1 MRTNNT
7 KQKQLLNQQVANW
20 TVMYTKLHNYHWF
33 VKGPA
38 FFTLHAK
45 FEELYNYSHET
56 LDEVAER
63 LLTIQGVPVATL
75 AEALE
80 LATIKEETVG
90 GKSANE
96 MMIQLVKDL
105 EQLIEELTALMILS
119 EEEDDQATA
128 DMALEIRTYL
138 EKEIWL
144 LSAYLGA

>member
-1 MRTNNT
+1 MKTNNT

-63 LLTIQGVPVATL
+63 LLTIQGLPVATM

-80 LATIKEETVG
+80 LASIKEETVG

-96 MMIQLVKDL
+96 MMIQLIKDL
-105 EQLIEELTALMILS
+105 EQLIDELTELMTLS
-119 EEEDDQATA
+119 EEDNDQATA
-128 DMALEIRTYL
+128 DMALGIRTYL

>member
-63 LLTIQGVPVATL
+63 LLTIQGLPVATM

-96 MMIQLVKDL
+96 MMVQLVKDL
-105 EQLIEELTALMILS
+105 EQLIDELTELMTLS
-119 EEEDDQATA
+119 EEDDDQATA
-128 DMALEIRTYL
+128 DMALGIRTYL

>member
-63 LLTIQGVPVATL
+63 LLTIQGVPAATMV
-75 AEALE
+75 EVLE

-105 EQLIEELTALMILS
+105 EQLIDELTELMTLS
-119 EEEDDQATA
+119 EEADDQATA
-128 DMALEIRTYL
+128 DMALGIRTYL

>member
-63 LLTIQGVPVATL
+63 LLTIQGLPVATM

-96 MMIQLVKDL
+96 MMVQLVKDL
-105 EQLIEELTALMILS
+105 EQLIDELTELMTLS

-128 DMALEIRTYL
+128 DMALGLRTYL

>member
-1 MRTNNT
+1 MKTNNT
-7 KQKQLLNQQVANW
+7 NQKKLLNQQVANW

-63 LLTIQGVPVATL
+63 LLTINGLPAATL
-75 AEALE
+75 KEALE
-80 LATIKEETVG
+80 LSTIQEETVG
-90 GKSANE
+90 GKTANE
-96 MMIQLVKDL
+96 MMIQLIKDL
-105 EQLIEELTALMILS
+105 EVLVEELTELMTLS
-119 EEEDDQATA
+119 EEADDQATA
-128 DMALEIRTYL
+128 DMALGIRTHL
-138 EKEIWL
+138 EKELWL